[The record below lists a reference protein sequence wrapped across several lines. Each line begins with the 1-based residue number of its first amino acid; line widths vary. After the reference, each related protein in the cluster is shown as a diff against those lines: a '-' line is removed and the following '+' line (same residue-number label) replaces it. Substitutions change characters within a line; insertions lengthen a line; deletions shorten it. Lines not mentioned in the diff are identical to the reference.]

1 MTDYFRELDFLVNL
15 NRMPEEYA
23 NSTAL
28 ITCHDCEQRSTVPYH
43 FIGHKCTNCNSYNT
57 VILKTENMPSYPIAP
72 QDGEGA
78 SHAEGEGEEDEEE
91 DEGEEGAEENNQNG
105 NSSTNTGNS
114 SANEGQERTEQQ

>member
-78 SHAEGEGEEDEEE
+78 EGEDDEEEDEE

-105 NSSTNTGNS
+105 NSSTDTDNS
-114 SANEGQERTEQQ
+114 TSNEGQERTEQQ